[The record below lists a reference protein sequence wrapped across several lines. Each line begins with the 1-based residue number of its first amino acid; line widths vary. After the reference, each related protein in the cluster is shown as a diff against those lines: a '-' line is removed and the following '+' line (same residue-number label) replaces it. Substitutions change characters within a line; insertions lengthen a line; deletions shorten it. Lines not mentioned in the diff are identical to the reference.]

1 MPSRPAETA
10 VLAGLGL
17 DGASCHRQTHSS
29 CPEAP
34 TRLIEPERR
43 GCTVDYE
50 VVPGIGTAGP
60 STRQCVTIGR
70 LATASAIQKVRRR
83 VESDRRTAVRSSGA
97 GQHRSSYLVDP
108 ASSHMLVPAQ
118 WASHSE
124 QGTAHLLTKLIPH
137 RGPLARDGTSGQGF
151 AATGLAAASH
161 GQVAISMAEAKAR
174 RRRPAPSE
182 TEVARVHRQSQRAG
196 PVQRCLRAGKR
207 MAATS

>member
-1 MPSRPAETA
+1 MTRWMSARRAKRKRNHREAGNGFRDTESTASCRIGQTRGGA
-10 VLAGLGL
+10 VL
-17 DGASCHRQTHSS
+17 
-29 CPEAP
+29 
-34 TRLIEPERR
+34 R
-43 GCTVDYE
+43 GR
-50 VVPGIGTAGP
+50 
-60 STRQCVTIGR
+60 STP
-70 LATASAIQKVRRR
+70 K
-83 VESDRRTAVRSSGA
+83 
-97 GQHRSSYLVDP
+97 HLVDP
-108 ASSHMLVPAQ
+108 TSSHMLVPAQ

-207 MAATS
+207 PAATS